1 MKYYSEKTMKVYD
14 DVEQLNTAEKEY
26 DEAHAAE
33 IAKRKER
40 KERAEEIN
48 NARKDA
54 IKAQE
59 HYDELI
65 KQFVKD
71 YGSYHA
77 TYTDENSGE
86 LSSVM
91 DVFYKLFGF

>member
-1 MKYYSEKTMKVYD
+1 MKYYSEKLKKAYD
-14 DVEQLNTAEKEY
+14 TVEHLDTAEKEY

-33 IAKRKER
+33 IAKQKET
-40 KERAEEIN
+40 KARAEEIS

-59 HYDELI
+59 HYNELI

-77 TYTDENSGE
+77 TYTDEDSGE
-86 LSSVM
+86 VGTLT

>member
-14 DVEQLNTAEKEY
+14 KVEELNTAEKEY

-33 IAKRKER
+33 IAKKKER
-40 KERAEEIN
+40 KARAEEIDE
-48 NARKDA
+48 ARKEV
-54 IKAQE
+54 IEAQKR
-59 HYDELI
+59 YDELI

-77 TYTDENSGE
+77 TYTDEDSGE
-86 LSSVM
+86 VGTLT